1 MKVENSENVPS
12 PTHPSVVI
20 NAADDDEDDDD
31 QLSEEEET
39 KTPVQQPAVEGKNGL
54 RVISTRKGSSTATKQ
69 GAVFTTLTAWSRLHR
84 ELH

>member
-1 MKVENSENVPS
+1 MHNWIDFSPS
-12 PTHPSVVI
+12 
-20 NAADDDEDDDD
+20 D

-69 GAVFTTLTAWSRLHR
+69 GIPAP
-84 ELH
+84 